1 VKRKTGN
8 MNNGNDFPEIPGYR
22 IEKKLGSGG
31 MADVYLGVQ
40 EALDRKVAIKILNP
54 EMMRKPMLLQ
64 RFLNEARTA
73 SRLEHPNIVTIHNVE
88 QIGDTCCI
96 IMEYLQESLVD
107 RIKLSPFKKIE
118 PGEAFRIL
126 KQVANA
132 LRYAHQEGFIHRDI
146 KPDNI
151 LFRKDNTPVLV
162 DFGIAR
168 PLDAETHLTATG
180 MIIGTPHYM
189 SPEQCK
195 GEKIDAQSDIYSLGI
210 VLYEMLTG
218 CIPYKADSAAGILV
232 KHIQSPIPQLSGAL
246 VKYQPLLNKMVAKE
260 KSQRVRS
267 GEELLN
273 SLREYFPESQLDT
286 IEITRPE
293 EWLFSGAADEQERT
307 HKIVRIAEEGPTS
320 KMFRVKKRR
329 PLVWMLLVF
338 LVGAGAAAGYYFLY
352 HLPRLEKK
360 QAALQNRQNDVTP
373 VQERDI
379 ITGTEGEAKSKE
391 GDKAVTGDR
400 SSETRGKQETGA
412 EAEAEARKNKE
423 YEKFFNMAEE
433 YFKDGQIEKAREK
446 LNQAKAIKET
456 DNVRGLQKQID
467 DYLEEEKRK
476 EFNRYFAAAKS
487 DYKKG
492 NYAKAKQNL
501 ASARKLMN
509 TGELETLARDIRKKE
524 EEARRKAQQERIRKR
539 RDDNAF
545 ERAKSRNT
553 IYAYEKYLEKYPSGR
568 HANEAQKRLNELK
581 SATQLEIKI
590 KDDVAFETAAGTGT
604 IAAYEAYLKEYPYG
618 AHASEA
624 KTGVRKLKEKILK
637 ETKIKIG
644 LQTIKFFESGSRAG
658 PLNRRQYSKR
668 FSKQTTRYIFT
679 EINYKNNLYGIAPS
693 SNPVTVEYNH
703 SEGAFNHQLK
713 GIISPLQE
721 ARDGIYWR
729 GMGWTD
735 AGKWPAGMYS
745 VTVYINGK
753 EAGKSRF
760 EIY

>member
-1 VKRKTGN
+1 VKSKTEN
-8 MNNGNDFPEIPGYR
+8 MSNGKEFPEIPGYR
-22 IEKKLGSGG
+22 IEKKLGCGG
-31 MADVYLGVQ
+31 MAEVYLGIQ
-40 EALDRKVAIKILNP
+40 ETLDRKVAIKILNP
-54 EMMRKPMLLQ
+54 EMMRNPMLLQ

-107 RIKLSPFKKIE
+107 RIKLSPTGKIE
-118 PGEAFRIL
+118 PGEVFRIL
-126 KQVANA
+126 KQIANA

-168 PLDAETHLTATG
+168 PVDAETNLTTTG

-218 CIPYKADSAAGILV
+218 YIPYKADSAAGILV
-232 KHIQSPIPQLSGAL
+232 KHIQSPIPQLSGEL
-246 VKYQPLLNKMVAKE
+246 VRYQPLLNKMVAKE

-273 SLREYFPESQLDT
+273 LLREYFPESRLDT
-286 IEITRPE
+286 IEITKPE
-293 EWLFSGAADEQERT
+293 EWVFSGSTNEQEST
-307 HKIVRIAEEGPTS
+307 HKIVRITEEGLTS

-329 PLVWMLLVF
+329 TLLWILLVF
-338 LVGAGAAAGYYFLY
+338 LVGGGGAAGYYFLY
-352 HLPRLEKK
+352 HLPLLEKK
-360 QAALQNRQNDVTP
+360 QSALENRKNDVTH
-373 VQERDI
+373 VQEREI
-379 ITGTEGEAKSKE
+379 ITGAQSGDKSKE
-391 GDKAVTGDR
+391 VDNNLTSDK
-400 SSETRGKQETGA
+400 SSEASGRQQTSA
-412 EAEAEARKNKE
+412 EAETQKNKE

-433 YFKDGQIEKAREK
+433 YFKDGQINKAREK

-456 DNVRGLQKQID
+456 HDVKVLQKQID
-467 DYLEEEKRK
+467 DYQDEKK
-476 EFNRYFAAAKS
+476 KQEFNRYFAAAKS

-492 NYAKAKQNL
+492 KYSRAKQNL
-501 ASARKLMN
+501 AMARKLMS
-509 TGELETLARDIRKKE
+509 TGELESLARDIRKKE
-524 EEARRKAQQERIRKR
+524 EEVQRKSQQERIRKR
-539 RDDNAF
+539 RDDDAF
-545 ERAKSRNT
+545 QRAKSRNT

-581 SATQLEIKI
+581 NATQLEIKI
-590 KDDVAFETAAGTGT
+590 KDDVAFETAASTGT
-604 IAAYEAYLKEYPYG
+604 VTAFEAYLKEYPYG

-624 KTGVRKLKEKILK
+624 KARLQRLKETILK
-637 ETKIKIG
+637 ETKIKIE
-644 LQTIKFFESGSRAG
+644 LQTIKFFESGSKAQ
-658 PLNRRQYSKR
+658 PLDRRQYSKR
-668 FSKQTTRYIFT
+668 FSKGTTRYIFT
-679 EINYKNNLYGIAPS
+679 EIKYNNKLYGIAAS
-693 SNPVTVEYNH
+693 SNPVMVEYNH
-703 SEGAFNHQLK
+703 SEGAFKHQLK

-721 ARDGIYWR
+721 AKDGIYWR

-735 AGKWPAGMYS
+735 AGKWPAGTYS
-745 VTVYINGK
+745 VTVFIDGR

>member
-1 VKRKTGN
+1 MKPKTEN
-8 MNNGNDFPEIPGYR
+8 MNNGKEFPEIPGYR

-54 EMMRKPMLLQ
+54 EMVRNPMLLQ

-88 QIGDTCCI
+88 QIGDTCFI

-107 RIKLSPFKKIE
+107 RIKLSPTGKIE

-168 PLDAETHLTATG
+168 PLDAETHLTSTG

-195 GEKIDAQSDIYSLGI
+195 GEKIDAQSDLYSLGI

-260 KSQRVRS
+260 KSHRVRS

-273 SLREYFPESQLDT
+273 LLREYFPETRLDT
-286 IEITRPE
+286 IEITKPE
-293 EWLFSGAADEQERT
+293 EWVFSGAADEREGT
-307 HKIVRIAEEGPTS
+307 HKIVSIAGEGPTS

-329 PLVWMLLVF
+329 PLVWLLLVL

-352 HLPRLEKK
+352 HLPSLEKK
-360 QAALQNRQNDVTP
+360 QAALQHRQNDVTT

-379 ITGTEGEAKSKE
+379 ITGAEGETKSKE
-391 GDKAVTGDR
+391 GDKAVTGDQ
-400 SSETRGKQETGA
+400 QETI
-412 EAEAEARKNKE
+412 AEAEARKNKE

-446 LNQAKAIKET
+446 LDQAKAIKET
-456 DNVRGLQKQID
+456 DDVKVLQKQID
-467 DYLEEEKRK
+467 DYLEEKK
-476 EFNRYFAAAKS
+476 KQEFNRYFAAAKS
-487 DYKKG
+487 DYKRG
-492 NYAKAKQNL
+492 NYTKAKQNL
-501 ASARKLMN
+501 AKAREHMS

-524 EEARRKAQQERIRKR
+524 EEARQKAQQERIRKR

-553 IYAYEKYLEKYPSGR
+553 IYAYEKYLETYPSGR
-568 HANEAQKRLNELK
+568 HAGEAQRRLNELK

-624 KTGVRKLKEKILK
+624 KARVRKLKEKVLK
-637 ETKIKIG
+637 ETKIKIQ
-644 LQTIKFFESGSRAG
+644 LQTIKFFESGSRAE
-658 PLNRRQYSKR
+658 PLDRRQYSKR
-668 FSKQTTRYIFT
+668 FSKETTRYIFT

-693 SNPVTVEYNH
+693 SNPVVVEYNH
-703 SEGAFNHQLK
+703 SEGAFKHQLK
-713 GIISPLQE
+713 GVISPLQE

-735 AGKWPAGMYS
+735 AGKWPAGAYS
-745 VTVYINGK
+745 VTVYIDGS
-753 EAGKSRF
+753 EVGKSRF

>member
-1 VKRKTGN
+1 MKSKTEN
-8 MNNGNDFPEIPGYR
+8 MSNDKEFPEIPGYR
-22 IEKKLGSGG
+22 IEKKLGRGG

-40 EALDRKVAIKILNP
+40 ETLDRKVAIKILNP
-54 EMMRKPMLLQ
+54 EMMQKPMLLQ

-107 RIKLSPFKKIE
+107 RIKLSPTGKIE

-168 PLDAETHLTATG
+168 PVHADTHLTATG

-195 GEKIDAQSDIYSLGI
+195 GEKIDAQSDLYSLGI

-232 KHIQSPIPQLSGAL
+232 KHIQSPVPQLSGQL

-273 SLREYFPESQLDT
+273 LLREYFPESRLDT
-286 IEITRPE
+286 IEITKPE
-293 EWLFSGAADEQERT
+293 EWVFSGAADEQQST
-307 HKIVRIAEEGPTS
+307 HKIVSIADEEPTS

-329 PLVWMLLVF
+329 PLVWMLLII
-338 LVGAGAAAGYYFLY
+338 LVGAGGAAGYYFLY
-352 HLPRLEKK
+352 HLPSLEKK
-360 QAALQNRQNDVTP
+360 QAALQHQQKGITP
-373 VQERDI
+373 VQEREI
-379 ITGTEGEAKSKE
+379 ITETESKDKSKE
-391 GDKAVTGDR
+391 SDKAVTSDR
-400 SSETRGKQETGA
+400 SSETSDKQETI
-412 EAEAEARKNKE
+412 AEAEARNNKE

-456 DNVRGLQKQID
+456 DDVKVLQKQIN

-487 DYKKG
+487 YYKKG
-492 NYAKAKQNL
+492 NYARAKQNL
-501 ASARKLMN
+501 AMARKLMS
-509 TGELETLARDIRKKE
+509 TGELETLARDIREKE
-524 EEARRKAQQERIRKR
+524 EEARRKAQQERMRKR

-545 ERAKSRNT
+545 QRAKSRNT

-581 SATQLEIKI
+581 NATRLEIKI
-590 KDDVAFETAAGTGT
+590 KDDVAFETAASTGT

-624 KTGVRKLKEKILK
+624 KARVRKLKEKILK
-637 ETKIKIG
+637 ETKIKIE
-644 LQTIKFFESGSRAG
+644 LQTIKFFESGSRAQ
-658 PLNRRQYSKR
+658 PLDRRQYSKR

-679 EINYKNNLYGIAPS
+679 EIKYKNKLYGIAAS
-693 SNPVTVEYNH
+693 SNPVVVEYNH
-703 SEGAFNHQLK
+703 SEGAFKHQLK

-721 ARDGIYWR
+721 ARDGIYSR

-735 AGKWPAGMYS
+735 AGKWPAGSYS
-745 VTVYINGK
+745 VTVYIDGN
-753 EAGKSRF
+753 EVGKSRF

>member
-1 VKRKTGN
+1 MSNSKE
-8 MNNGNDFPEIPGYR
+8 FPEIPGYR

-54 EMMRKPMLLQ
+54 EMVLNPMLLQ
-64 RFLNEARTA
+64 RFLNEAHTA

-88 QIGDTCCI
+88 QIGNTCCI

-107 RIKLSPFKKIE
+107 RIKLSPNGRLE

-126 KQVANA
+126 KQVTNA
-132 LRYAHQEGFIHRDI
+132 LRYAHNEGFIHRDI

-151 LFRKDNTPVLV
+151 IFRKDNTPVLV

-168 PLDAETHLTATG
+168 PMDADTHLTASG

-195 GEKIDAQSDIYSLGI
+195 GEKIDAQTDIYSLGI

-232 KHIQSPIPQLSGAL
+232 KHIQSPVPQLGGRL
-246 VKYQPLLNKMVAKE
+246 VKYQPLLDKMMAKE
-260 KSQRVRS
+260 KSQRVRT

-273 SLREYFPESQLDT
+273 SLREYFPESRLDT
-286 IEITRPE
+286 IEITQPD
-293 EWLFSGAADEQERT
+293 EWVFSGAAHEQEST
-307 HKIVRIAEEGPTS
+307 HKIAAITKNGPSS

-329 PLVWMLLVF
+329 PLLWIFLVII
-338 LVGAGAAAGYYFLY
+338 VGAGAAAGYYFLY

-360 QAALQNRQNDVTP
+360 QAALQNQQNGVTP

-379 ITGTEGEAKSKE
+379 ITGAQSENKSKE

-400 SSETRGKQETGA
+400 SSETRGKQEA
-412 EAEAEARKNKE
+412 IAEAEARRNKE

-446 LNQAKAIKET
+446 LNQAEAIKET
-456 DNVRGLQKQID
+456 DDVRVLQKQID

-476 EFNRYFAAAKS
+476 EFNRYFAAAQS

-492 NYAKAKQNL
+492 NYAGAKQNL
-501 ASARKLMN
+501 ALARELMS
-509 TGELETLARDIRKKE
+509 TRELETLARDIGKKE
-524 EEARRKAQQERIRKR
+524 EEARQKARQERIRKR
-539 RDDNAF
+539 RDDDAF
-545 ERAKSRNT
+545 QRAKSRNT
-553 IYAYEKYLEKYPSGR
+553 IYSYEKYLEKYPSGR

-581 SATQLEIKI
+581 NATQLEIKI

-624 KTGVRKLKEKILK
+624 KAAVRKLKEKVLK
-637 ETKIKIG
+637 ETKIKIQ
-644 LQTIKFFESGSRAG
+644 LQTIKFFESGSRAE
-658 PLNRRQYSKR
+658 PLDRRQYGKR
-668 FSKQTTRYIFT
+668 FSKETTRYIFT
-679 EINYKNNLYGIAPS
+679 EIKYKNNLYGIAPS
-693 SNPVTVEYNH
+693 SNPVAVQYNH
-703 SEGAFNHQLK
+703 SEGAFKHQLK
-713 GIISPLQE
+713 GIISPLKE
-721 ARDGIYWR
+721 AEDGIYSR

-735 AGKWPAGMYS
+735 AGKWPAGTYS
-745 VTVYINGK
+745 VTVYIDGN
-753 EAGKSRF
+753 EAGTSRF